1 MLLIRL
7 LPLSLLACVPELT
20 SPPGAEG
27 PAGPWEAPENSWPVC
42 EAPPD
47 GFEGSG
53 YAVGDTAPDFLFGD
67 QYGAQVSLWQ
77 WHGCTVVLDISTM
90 WCAPCQELAE
100 EAQAIADDYRDDEVV
115 YVTIMPQDLGSDP
128 PDTDELMEWS
138 EGFELVEPILSDDA
152 GYSYNVVT
160 GARGFPAVLII
171 DRDGVIVDDLP
182 TVTDEAIR
190 QAIDA
195 AL

>member
-1 MLLIRL
+1 MLLARL
-7 LPLSLLACVPELT
+7 LPLPLLACVPVLT
-20 SPPGAEG
+20 SPPGADD

-42 EAPPD
+42 DGPPA
-47 GFEGSG
+47 GHVGTG
-53 YAVGDTAPDFLFGD
+53 YGVGDTAPDFLLKD

-77 WHGCTVVLDISTM
+77 FHGCTVALDISTM

-100 EAQAIADDYRDDEVV
+100 EAQAIADDYRDEGVV

-128 PDTDELMEWS
+128 PDTDELMDWS
-138 EGFELVEPILSDDA
+138 EGFDLVEPILSDDV

-160 GARGFPAVLII
+160 GARGFPAVLIL
-171 DRDGVIVDDLP
+171 DTDGVIVDDLT

-190 QAIDA
+190 QALDA
-195 AL
+195 AI